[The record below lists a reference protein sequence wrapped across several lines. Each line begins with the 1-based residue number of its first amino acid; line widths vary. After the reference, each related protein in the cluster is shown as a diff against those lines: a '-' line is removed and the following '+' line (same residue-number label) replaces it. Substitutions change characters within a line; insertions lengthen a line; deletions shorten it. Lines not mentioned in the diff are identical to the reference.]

1 MGVVADKDF
10 QLSEQLSLV
19 GFASLQGSSL
29 RKSVKSGLSDQQVN
43 VPSSNRISGQAMVS
57 IPTSIGIAWDSGK
70 IILCVVL
77 T

>member
-10 QLSEQLSLV
+10 QLSEQSSLV

-43 VPSSNRISGQAMVS
+43 VPSSNRISGQAV
-57 IPTSIGIAWDSGK
+57 
-70 IILCVVL
+70 CVDPN
-77 T
+77 